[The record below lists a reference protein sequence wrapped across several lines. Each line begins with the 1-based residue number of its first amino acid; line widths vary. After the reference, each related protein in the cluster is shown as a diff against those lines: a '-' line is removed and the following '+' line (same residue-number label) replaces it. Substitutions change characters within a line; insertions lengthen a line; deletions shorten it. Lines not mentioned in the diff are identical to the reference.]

1 MRVADEKASH
11 ASDQSLPATWDP
23 GILGKVLTSGE
34 RRLAD
39 LFPCYHCFPKLW
51 DWGGEGGGEWRW
63 RERLEGEGNKTGTQF
78 CRMDAKI
85 GRDQALLAD
94 ILNLCYYSL

>member
-51 DWGGEGGGEWRW
+51 DWGGGRGVEVEGESRGGGE
-63 RERLEGEGNKTGTQF
+63 
-78 CRMDAKI
+78 
-85 GRDQALLAD
+85 
-94 ILNLCYYSL
+94 

>member
-51 DWGGEGGGEWRW
+51 DWGGGGSGGGGREWR
-63 RERLEGEGNKTGTQF
+63 
-78 CRMDAKI
+78 
-85 GRDQALLAD
+85 GRGIKQGLSSAEWTPR
-94 ILNLCYYSL
+94 